1 MKKQKLPVAPQSLQK
16 VPIAFDLSANALNK
30 WESGIRAEIEEDNT
44 ISILDPIGLDYW
56 TGDGVTAKRI
66 AAALRQIGHEQDVTV
81 YINSP
86 GGDMFEGFAIYNLLR
101 NHGGNVTV
109 KIIGIAAS
117 AASIIAMAADD
128 LQIAR
133 AGFLM
138 IHNCWLYAVGNRHDF
153 REVAETIEPFDL
165 AMSDIYA
172 IRSGLDKS
180 LIISMMDKETYIVG
194 NDAVEQGFADSL
206 LPADIVTKQKES
218 DPNSSIKKLDALLAK
233 AQLPRTERRK
243 FIQELKT
250 SMSGAASESTPCAAS
265 DVQINVEF
273 GSTAKLSNSL
283 KGILK

>member
-1 MKKQKLPVAPQSLQK
+1 MKKNNLPVAPQSLQK

-172 IRSGLDKS
+172 IRSGLDKN

>member
-1 MKKQKLPVAPQSLQK
+1 M
-16 VPIAFDLSANALNK
+16 SANALSK

-101 NHGGNVTV
+101 NHGGKVTV

-138 IHNCWLYAVGNRHDF
+138 IHNCWLHAVGNRHDF

-172 IRSGLDKS
+172 IRSGLDKN

-283 KGILK
+283 TGILK

>member
-1 MKKQKLPVAPQSLQK
+1 MKKQNLPVAPQSLQK

-172 IRSGLDKS
+172 IRSGLDKN

>member
-1 MKKQKLPVAPQSLQK
+1 MKKQNLPVAPQSLQK

-30 WESGIRAEIEEDNT
+30 WESGIKAEIEEDNT

-101 NHGGNVTV
+101 NHGGKVTV

-117 AASIIAMAADD
+117 AASIIAMSGDD

-138 IHNCWLYAVGNRHDF
+138 IHNCWLHAVGNRHDF

-165 AMSDIYA
+165 AMTDIYA
-172 IRSGLDKS
+172 IRSGLDKN

>member
-1 MKKQKLPVAPQSLQK
+1 MKKNNLPVAPQSLQK

-101 NHGGNVTV
+101 NHGGKVTV

-250 SMSGAASESTPCAAS
+250 SMSSAVSESTPCAAS
-265 DVQINVEF
+265 DVQINVEM
-273 GSTAKLSNSL
+273 GSTTKLSNSL

>member
-101 NHGGNVTV
+101 NHGGMVTV

>member
-1 MKKQKLPVAPQSLQK
+1 MKKQNLPVAPQSLQK
-16 VPIAFDLSANALNK
+16 VPVAFDLSANALNK

-117 AASIIAMAADD
+117 AASIIAMAGDD

>member
-1 MKKQKLPVAPQSLQK
+1 MKKQNLPVAPQSLQK
-16 VPIAFDLSANALNK
+16 VHIAFDLSANALNK
-30 WESGIRAEIEEDNT
+30 WESGIRAEIEADNT

-56 TGDGVTAKRI
+56 TGEGVTAKRI

-101 NHGGNVTV
+101 NHGGMVTV

-138 IHNCWLYAVGNRHDF
+138 IHNCWLHAVGNRHDF

-172 IRSGLDKS
+172 IRSGLDKN

>member
-1 MKKQKLPVAPQSLQK
+1 M
-16 VPIAFDLSANALNK
+16 SANALNK

-56 TGDGVTAKRI
+56 TGEGVTAKRI

-101 NHGGNVTV
+101 NHGGKVTV

-117 AASIIAMAADD
+117 AASIIAMAGDD

-138 IHNCWLYAVGNRHDF
+138 IHNCWLHAVGNRHDL

-165 AMSDIYA
+165 AMSDIYV
-172 IRSGLDKS
+172 IRSGLDKD

-194 NDAVEQGFADSL
+194 NDAVKQGFADSL

>member
-1 MKKQKLPVAPQSLQK
+1 MKKNNLPVAPQSLQK

-117 AASIIAMAADD
+117 AASIIAMAGDD

-172 IRSGLDKS
+172 IRSGLDKN

-218 DPNSSIKKLDALLAK
+218 DPNSSIKKLDTLLAK

-250 SMSGAASESTPCAAS
+250 SMSSAASESTPRAAS